1 MSRSIRVR
9 EALLLRKTYYIT
21 TPIYYASGDLHIG
34 HSYTTLAADAISR
47 YKRLRGYE
55 VFFLTGTDEHGLKI
69 QRKAESVGLEPKE
82 FVDGIVAKIKDLWRV
97 LDVRYDG
104 FIRTTDDEH
113 KRTVQWVFKQLYD
126 NGDIYKRNYESWY
139 CVGCESFYTETQ
151 ARSFPEMV
159 CPDHGKPL
167 ERVKEESYFFRL
179 SKYAD
184 RLLRHIEENPD
195 FIQPVSRRNEVVQF
209 VKMGLEDLCISRTTF
224 RWGIPVPFDP
234 GSVVYVWIDALT
246 NYISAMGYPFDME
259 RFEKWWPADVHL
271 IGKEIL
277 RFHAVIWPI
286 LLMALDLPLPKQVFA
301 HGWLNLGGK
310 KMSKT
315 MGNVVDP
322 IELSRK
328 YSLDA
333 VRYFVLREVPFG
345 ADGDYTEEALVAR
358 INSDLAN
365 DLGNLVYRTL
375 TMVRR
380 FTESRVPEPGR
391 EEPVDKEFKDRCLAL
406 KQAVEEEMDRLRL
419 SSALERVMDVVGK
432 ANKYIDEVSPWD
444 LAKNDAS
451 RLGTALYY
459 LCEGLRITAS
469 VLRPFLVNTPSL
481 IWSAL
486 GMPESMDN
494 YSWDSA
500 GDWGIVRPGQVTRRG
515 KPLFPRIEFED
526 ATDGSDA
533 ESAEVSAKRKAAGE
547 AGTEAVGSQAGRG
560 KERGLA
566 ERAGGQTG
574 TKEAVAV
581 AQDKLSQGADMQ
593 VGASQ
598 KDEANVIT
606 IDQFRQV
613 ELRVA
618 QVLSAEKVQGADKLL
633 RLKVSLGDEE
643 RQIVAG
649 IAQHYDPQEL
659 VGKQIVIAYNLKPA
673 VIRGVESKGM
683 LLASKDDETLAVLT
697 VDRKVKNGSPVS

>member
-1 MSRSIRVR
+1 MS
-9 EALLLRKTYYIT
+9 ETYYIT

-47 YKRLRGYE
+47 YKRFRGYD

-69 QRKAESVGLEPKE
+69 QRKAESVGLQPKE

-97 LDVRYDG
+97 LDITYDG
-104 FIRTTDDEH
+104 FIRTTDDDH
-113 KRTVQWVFKQLYD
+113 KRTVQWVFNKLYE
-126 NGDIYKRNYESWY
+126 NQDIYKKNYESWY

-151 ARSFPEMV
+151 ARSFPGMV

-167 ERVKEESYFFRL
+167 ERVQEESYFFRL

-184 RLLRHIEENPD
+184 RLLRYIDENPE

-234 GSVVYVWIDALT
+234 DSVVYVWIDALT
-246 NYISAMGYPFDME
+246 NYISAMGYPFDIE
-259 RFEKWWPADVHL
+259 RFQKWWPADVHL

-322 IELSRK
+322 IELTRK

-345 ADGDYTEEALVAR
+345 ADGDYTEEALIAR

-375 TMVRR
+375 TMVRK
-380 FTESRVPEPGR
+380 FTEARVPAAGR
-391 EEPVDKEFKDRCLAL
+391 EEAVDRDFKEKCLSL
-406 KQAVEEEMDRLRL
+406 KHAVEDEMDHLRI
-419 SSALERVMDVVGK
+419 SSALERIMDVVGR

-444 LAKNDAS
+444 LAKKDVS
-451 RLGTALYY
+451 RLGTTLNY
-459 LCEGLRITAS
+459 LCECLRITAS

-486 GMPESMDN
+486 GMPEPIEN

-500 GDWGIVRPGQVTRRG
+500 GEWGVLQPGQVTKRG
-515 KPLFPRIEFED
+515 KPLFPRIEKED
-526 ATDGSDA
+526 KD
-533 ESAEVSAKRKAAGE
+533 SAEDEAMGGE
-547 AGTEAVGSQAGRG
+547 
-560 KERGLA
+560 KE
-566 ERAGGQTG
+566 
-574 TKEAVAV
+574 
-581 AQDKLSQGADMQ
+581 Q
-593 VGASQ
+593 VGEVRSVAGDSGVQ
-598 KDEANVIT
+598 ATETKTGPSTAAKEETGVIT

-613 ELRVA
+613 QLRVA
-618 QVLSAEKVQGADKLL
+618 EVLTAEKVQGADKLL
-633 RLKVSLGDEE
+633 KLTVNVGDEE

-649 IAQHYDPQEL
+649 IAQYYDPQEL

-673 VIRGVESKGM
+673 VIRGLESKGM
-683 LLASKDDETLAVLT
+683 LLASKDAETLAVLT

>member
-1 MSRSIRVR
+1 LS
-9 EALLLRKTYYIT
+9 KTYYIT
-21 TPIYYASGDLHIG
+21 TPIYYASGELHIG

-47 YKRLRGYE
+47 YKRLRGFD

-69 QRKAESVGLEPKE
+69 QRKAESLGVEPKE
-82 FVDGIVAKIKDLWRV
+82 FVDGIVTKIKDLWRV
-97 LDVRYDG
+97 LDIRYDG
-104 FIRTTDDEH
+104 FIRTSDDEH
-113 KRTVQWVFKQLYD
+113 KRTVQWVFKKLYD
-126 NGDIYKRNYESWY
+126 NEDIYKKNYESWY

-151 ARSFPEMV
+151 ARAFPNMV

-179 SKYAD
+179 SKYAG
-184 RLLRHIEENPD
+184 RLLQYIDEHPD

-234 GSVVYVWIDALT
+234 ESVVYVWIDALT
-246 NYISAMGYPFDME
+246 NYISAMGYPFNME
-259 RFEKWWPADVHL
+259 EFGKWWPADVHL

-322 IELSRK
+322 VELTRR

-345 ADGDYTEEALVAR
+345 ADGDYSEEALVAR

-365 DLGNLVYRTL
+365 DLGNLVYRSL

-380 FTESRVPEPGR
+380 FSDARVPEVGS
-391 EEPVDKEFKDRCLAL
+391 EEAVDKEFKERCLAL
-406 KQAVEEEMDRLRL
+406 KQAVQDEMDHLRI
-419 SSALERVMDVVGK
+419 SSALERVMDLVGK

-444 LAKNDAS
+444 LAKRDVS
-451 RLGTALYY
+451 RLGTTLNY
-459 LCEGLRITAS
+459 LCECLRITAS

-486 GMPESMDN
+486 GMPESLDH

-500 GDWGIVRPGQVTRRG
+500 GDWEVVRPGQVTRRG
-515 KPLFPRIEFED
+515 KPLFPRIE
-526 ATDGSDA
+526 A
-533 ESAEVSAKRKAAGE
+533 E
-547 AGTEAVGSQAGRG
+547 EAVPVKQDSLEQEKDVQAGG
-560 KERGLA
+560 SPKEETGL
-566 ERAGGQTG
+566 
-574 TKEAVAV
+574 
-581 AQDKLSQGADMQ
+581 
-593 VGASQ
+593 
-598 KDEANVIT
+598 IT

-618 QVLSAEKVQGADKLL
+618 EVLSAERVQGADKLL
-633 RLKVSLGDEE
+633 RLTVSLGDEK

-649 IAQHYDPQEL
+649 IAQHYQVEEL
-659 VGKQIVIAYNLKPA
+659 VGKQIIIAYNLRPA
-673 VIRGVESKGM
+673 VIRGTESRGM
-683 LLASKDDETLAVLT
+683 LLAAKDDETLAVLT
-697 VDRKVKNGSPVS
+697 VDRKVKNGSPIS

>member
-1 MSRSIRVR
+1 MSESILCQEER
-9 EALLLRKTYYIT
+9 LLSETYYIT

-47 YKRLRGYE
+47 YKRLRGYD

-69 QRKAESVGLEPKE
+69 QRKAESVGLQPKE

-97 LDVRYDG
+97 LDITYDG
-104 FIRTTDDEH
+104 FIRTTDDDH
-113 KRTVQWVFKQLYD
+113 KRTVQWIFNKLYE
-126 NGDIYKRNYESWY
+126 NQDIYKKNYESWY

-151 ARSFPEMV
+151 ARSFPGMV

-167 ERVKEESYFFRL
+167 ERVQEESYFFRL

-184 RLLRHIEENPD
+184 RLLRYIDENPE

-234 GSVVYVWIDALT
+234 DSVVYVWIDALT
-246 NYISAMGYPFDME
+246 NYISAMGYPFDIE
-259 RFEKWWPADVHL
+259 RFQKWWPADVHL

-322 IELSRK
+322 IELTRK

-345 ADGDYTEEALVAR
+345 ADGDYTEEALIAR

-375 TMVRR
+375 TMVRK
-380 FTESRVPEPGR
+380 FTEARVPAAGR
-391 EEPVDKEFKDRCLAL
+391 EEAVDRDFKEKCLSL
-406 KQAVEEEMDRLRL
+406 KHAVEDEMDHLRI
-419 SSALERVMDVVGK
+419 SSALERIMDVVGR

-444 LAKNDAS
+444 LAKKDVS
-451 RLGTALYY
+451 RLGTTLNY
-459 LCEGLRITAS
+459 LCECLRITAS

-486 GMPESMDN
+486 GMPEPIEN

-500 GDWGIVRPGQVTRRG
+500 GEWGVLQPGQVTKRG
-515 KPLFPRIEFED
+515 KPLFPRIEKED
-526 ATDGSDA
+526 KD
-533 ESAEVSAKRKAAGE
+533 SAEDEAMGGE
-547 AGTEAVGSQAGRG
+547 
-560 KERGLA
+560 KE
-566 ERAGGQTG
+566 
-574 TKEAVAV
+574 
-581 AQDKLSQGADMQ
+581 Q
-593 VGASQ
+593 VGEVRSVAGDSGVQ
-598 KDEANVIT
+598 ATETKTGPSTAAKEETGVIT

-613 ELRVA
+613 QLRVA
-618 QVLSAEKVQGADKLL
+618 EVLTAEKVQGADKLL
-633 RLKVSLGDEE
+633 KLTVNVGDEE

-649 IAQHYDPQEL
+649 IAQYYDPQEL

-673 VIRGVESKGM
+673 VIRGLESKGM
-683 LLASKDDETLAVLT
+683 LLASKDAETLAVLT

>member
-1 MSRSIRVR
+1 MS
-9 EALLLRKTYYIT
+9 ETYYIT

-47 YKRLRGYE
+47 YKRLRGYD

-69 QRKAESVGLEPKE
+69 QRKAESVGLQPKE

-97 LDVRYDG
+97 LDITYDG
-104 FIRTTDDEH
+104 FIRTTDDDH
-113 KRTVQWVFKQLYD
+113 KRTVQWIFNKLYE
-126 NGDIYKRNYESWY
+126 NQDIYKKNYESWY

-151 ARSFPEMV
+151 ARSFPGMV

-167 ERVKEESYFFRL
+167 ERVQEESYFFRL

-184 RLLRHIEENPD
+184 RLLRYIDENPE

-234 GSVVYVWIDALT
+234 DSVVYVWIDALT
-246 NYISAMGYPFDME
+246 NYISAMGYPFDIE
-259 RFEKWWPADVHL
+259 RFQKWWPADVHL

-322 IELSRK
+322 IELTRK

-345 ADGDYTEEALVAR
+345 ADGDYTEEALIAR

-375 TMVRR
+375 TMVRK
-380 FTESRVPEPGR
+380 FTEARVPAAGR
-391 EEPVDKEFKDRCLAL
+391 EEAVDRDFKEKCLSL
-406 KQAVEEEMDRLRL
+406 KHAVEDEMDHLRI
-419 SSALERVMDVVGK
+419 SSALERIMDVVGR

-444 LAKNDAS
+444 LAKKDVS
-451 RLGTALYY
+451 RLGTTLNY
-459 LCEGLRITAS
+459 LCECLRITAS

-486 GMPESMDN
+486 GMPEPIEN

-500 GDWGIVRPGQVTRRG
+500 GEWGVLQPGQVTKRG
-515 KPLFPRIEFED
+515 KPLFPRIEKED
-526 ATDGSDA
+526 KD
-533 ESAEVSAKRKAAGE
+533 SAEDEAMGGE
-547 AGTEAVGSQAGRG
+547 
-560 KERGLA
+560 KE
-566 ERAGGQTG
+566 
-574 TKEAVAV
+574 
-581 AQDKLSQGADMQ
+581 Q
-593 VGASQ
+593 VGEVRSVAGDSGVQ
-598 KDEANVIT
+598 ATQTKTGPSTAAKEETGVIT

-613 ELRVA
+613 QLRVA
-618 QVLSAEKVQGADKLL
+618 EVLTAEKVQGADKLL
-633 RLKVSLGDEE
+633 KLTVNVGDEE

-649 IAQHYDPQEL
+649 IAQYYDPQEL

-673 VIRGVESKGM
+673 VIRGLESKGM
-683 LLASKDDETLAVLT
+683 LLASKDAETLAVLT

>member
-1 MSRSIRVR
+1 LS
-9 EALLLRKTYYIT
+9 ETYYIT

-34 HSYTTLAADAISR
+34 HSYTTLAADAIAR

-69 QRKAESVGLEPKE
+69 QRKAESVGLSPKE

-97 LDVRYDG
+97 LDITYDG

-113 KRTVQWVFKQLYD
+113 KRTVQWIFNKLYE
-126 NGDIYKRNYESWY
+126 NQDIYKKNYESWY

-151 ARSFPEMV
+151 ARSFPGMV

-167 ERVKEESYFFRL
+167 ERVQEESYFFRL

-184 RLLRHIEENPD
+184 RLLKHIEENPD

-209 VKMGLEDLCISRTTF
+209 IKMGLEDLCISRTSF
-224 RWGIPVPFDP
+224 SWGIPVPFDP

-246 NYISAMGYPFDME
+246 NYISAIGYPFDME
-259 RFEKWWPADVHL
+259 RFGKWWPADVHL

-322 IELSRK
+322 VELVRR

-333 VRYFVLREVPFG
+333 IRYFVLREVPFG

-375 TMVRR
+375 TMVRK
-380 FTESRVPEPGR
+380 FSKTRVPAPGR
-391 EEPVDKEFKDRCLAL
+391 EEPVDREFKERCLGL
-406 KQAVEEEMDRLRL
+406 KKAVEEEMDHLRI
-419 SSALERVMDVVGK
+419 SSALERIMDVVGR

-444 LAKNDAS
+444 LAKTGDP
-451 RLGTALYY
+451 RLGTTLYY
-459 LCEGLRITAS
+459 LCECLRIAAS
-469 VLRPFLVNTPSL
+469 VLRPFMVNTPSA
-481 IWSAL
+481 IWNSL
-486 GMPESMDN
+486 GMPEPIEN

-500 GDWGIVRPGQVTRRG
+500 GEWGLLEPGQITKRG
-515 KPLFPRIEFED
+515 KPLFPRIEIED
-526 ATDGSDA
+526 R
-533 ESAEVSAKRKAAGE
+533 EPAGE
-547 AGTEAVGSQAGRG
+547 KEQAAEEKAS
-560 KERGLA
+560 KEVLQVAEDKTQETGAKVTDSKTAPAAEDREETGL
-566 ERAGGQTG
+566 
-574 TKEAVAV
+574 
-581 AQDKLSQGADMQ
+581 
-593 VGASQ
+593 
-598 KDEANVIT
+598 IT

-613 ELRVA
+613 QLRIA
-618 QVLSAEKVQGADKLL
+618 EVLAAEKVKGADKLL
-633 RLKVSLGDEE
+633 KLTVNLGDEE

-649 IAQHYDPQEL
+649 IAQHYDPQDL

-683 LLASKDDETLAVLT
+683 LLAAKDDETLSILT